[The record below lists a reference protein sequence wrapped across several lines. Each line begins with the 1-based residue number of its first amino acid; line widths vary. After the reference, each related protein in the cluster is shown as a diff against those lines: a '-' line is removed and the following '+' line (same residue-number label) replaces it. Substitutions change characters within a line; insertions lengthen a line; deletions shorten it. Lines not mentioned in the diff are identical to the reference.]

1 MERGQSG
8 HRYILGGE
16 AISLGKVLSAVGAV
30 TGRKA
35 LRVPIPAG
43 IARTAAAVMEFVSDM
58 LRIARRQE
66 QWRECALRCALNR
79 YRLRSGVTLA
89 MRRNPIGPALR
100 ETVASLVRT
109 AAKFDNLVDSHR

>member
-1 MERGQSG
+1 MGTLYAGAGAQ
-8 HRYILGGE
+8 YE

-79 YRLRSGVTLA
+79 YQLKSRGVTLA
-89 MRRNPIGPALR
+89 MRRTR
-100 ETVASLVRT
+100 
-109 AAKFDNLVDSHR
+109 